1 MCMGSVADRQADK
14 RKAKLDDVQKQID
27 AGTLKVRKMTA
38 AEKKRYGPKGDPPA
52 QPRRR
57 SRG

>member
-1 MCMGSVADRQADK
+1 MGSVADRQADK